1 MPMRYEALRPSV
13 SATTPV
19 GTSKTACAT
28 RKTALTSMTSKMFS
42 PPTCIMKMVL
52 VAQMS
57 DVASVKSRL
66 DEM

>member
-1 MPMRYEALRPSV
+1 
-13 SATTPV
+13 
-19 GTSKTACAT
+19 
-28 RKTALTSMTSKMFS
+28 MTSKMLS
-42 PPTCIMKMVL
+42 PPTCIMKMVF